1 MEIGSSLRDVA
12 NGGWGAGIKSL
23 GRTEENRPWKR
34 LDLNG
39 PLGISWSCHKKKEE
53 ERSEQ
58 RKQHGQ
64 SRKLLKGRIWETDGE
79 RCNET

>member
-1 MEIGSSLRDVA
+1 M
-12 NGGWGAGIKSL
+12 GGEVRVESL
-23 GRTEENRPWKR
+23 GRAEEHGPRKR

-39 PLGISWSCHKKKEE
+39 PLEISWSCHRKEEE

-58 RKQHGQ
+58 RKQPGQ

-79 RCNET
+79 RCNETRAQRA